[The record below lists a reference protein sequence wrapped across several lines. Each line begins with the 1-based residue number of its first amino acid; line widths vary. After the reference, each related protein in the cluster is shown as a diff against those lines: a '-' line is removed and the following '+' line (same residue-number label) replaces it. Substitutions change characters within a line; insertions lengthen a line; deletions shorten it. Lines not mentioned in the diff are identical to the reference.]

1 MIDYFYITDLFK
13 YPPDEYVKYAEEM
26 ISLYEDADWWNDE
39 VDTSAT
45 LARIITGSHIFMV
58 ARDSRTKEII
68 GLGRI
73 ISDRVTDA
81 YVQDITVRK
90 DYRGQGIAKE
100 ILKRLVEKA
109 KLAGLPRLLLI
120 AERGTA
126 NLYKHVGFEV
136 CETDVSMELNL

>member
-1 MIDYFYITDLFK
+1 MIEFCFVDEEFICFEKEEGEQLIDLYK
-13 YPPDEYVKYAEEM
+13 G
-26 ISLYEDADWWNDE
+26 ADWWDDE
-39 VDTSAT
+39 VDTIDT
-45 LARIITGSHIFMV
+45 LVRIIEGSHIFIF
-58 ARDSRTKEII
+58 ARDNRTKEII

-73 ISDRVTDA
+73 ISDRATDA

-90 DYRGQGIAKE
+90 DYRGQYIATE

-109 KLAGLPRLLLI
+109 KEAGLPRLLLI

-136 CETDVSMELNL
+136 CDTDVSMELIFK